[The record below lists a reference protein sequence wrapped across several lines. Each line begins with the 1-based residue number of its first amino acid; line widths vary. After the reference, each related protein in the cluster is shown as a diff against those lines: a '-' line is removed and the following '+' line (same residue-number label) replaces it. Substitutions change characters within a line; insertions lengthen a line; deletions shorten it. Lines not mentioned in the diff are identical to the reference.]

1 MPHEPGHEEEVVIS
15 EETSELLDEEEVTV
29 VEQKEQRIFANT
41 VYGFIEQYTQL
52 PIFYFDIPVTGF
64 SGGVMST
71 DPKLSQSDYF
81 SLSEII
87 NDYRFNQ
94 FMPRQFRDRYRLI
107 TGFGVSEENL
117 EKEMA
122 SLVEDMHSYFK
133 ENDLFNYDIQD
144 VDAAGSERQIINY
157 NSKKTENGSPL
168 LGAALFQ
175 ADTVGTLK
183 DVIEYFDGSI
193 IPQIAA
199 GSEEQ
204 AQAEAEEEELLQA
217 KTIVNNTEQYGT
229 SGLAWGFSTDSDGYV
244 VNPQTGE
251 KEVAPFLKGDE
262 YYDFL
267 DMSEADIFR
276 LQKRMVQAGMNPP
289 TVDEYGK
296 WTEREAR
303 FMTVVFTKATDSG
316 SYLTDAQNEMPQYET
331 ALNNMITDY
340 QETDSFVQLLAN
352 TGYGVP
358 TPNPSAGQ
366 IKSLLDAAA
375 QAEGVVLS
383 EADYVNFANV
393 VINAME
399 KEAVMQREFDQS
411 IPSDR
416 DLILNTNFKDPRAA
430 YGGDYGPSRMLEG
443 SGLPLVLPS
452 YEFLTQS
459 KGTKPTPL
467 KTSQILQ
474 DEIKVLKGRQIE
486 GNQDL
491 REIQYV
497 TNMFEQA
504 MGQLTYGGAEEA

>member
-1 MPHEPGHEEEVVIS
+1 MPHEPGHEEEVVITD
-15 EETSELLDEEEVTV
+15 ETSELLDEEEVTV

-41 VYGFIEQYTQL
+41 MYGFIEQYTKL
-52 PIFYFDIPVTGF
+52 PIFYFDIPVTAF
-64 SGGVMST
+64 SGGVLST
-71 DPKLSQSDYF
+71 DKKLSQSDYF

-94 FMPRQFRDRYRLI
+94 FMPRQFRDRYKLI

-133 ENDLFNYDIQD
+133 ENDLFIYDIQD
-144 VDAAGSERQIINY
+144 VDAAGSERQSINY
-157 NSKKTENGSPL
+157 NSKKTENGSPQ

-175 ADTVGTLK
+175 ADAVGTLK
-183 DVIEYFDGSI
+183 DVIDYFDGSI

-204 AQAEAEEEELLQA
+204 AQAEAEEEELLQS
-217 KTIVNNTEQYGT
+217 KTIVNNAEQYGT
-229 SGLAWGFSTDSDGYV
+229 SGLAWGYSTDSQGYV

-303 FMTVVFTKATDSG
+303 FMTVVFTKATDSE
-316 SYLTDAQNEMPQYET
+316 SFRTDMANEMPMYET
-331 ALNNMITDY
+331 ALNNMIADY

-358 TPNPSAGQ
+358 TPNPTAGQ

-467 KTSQILQ
+467 KTSEILQ